1 MGLLLSHSLMP
12 QATLTHVRSSGYT
25 GHVAC
30 SCKVNLS
37 SRVIQTSMP
46 GDSHRKG
53 IRIES
58 QITKLGSQEHRLFP
72 VSCWPVGFP
81 TWI

>member
-1 MGLLLSHSLMP
+1 MGLLLSHSLMT
-12 QATLTHVRSSGYT
+12 QATLTHVRPSGYT

-30 SCKVNLS
+30 SCNVNLS
-37 SRVIQTSMP
+37 SRVIQSSVP

-58 QITKLGSQEHRLFP
+58 QIAKLGSQEHRLFP
-72 VSCWPVGFP
+72 ASCQPVGLP
-81 TWI
+81 T